1 MSHNEEHYHEDLSRT
16 YFIDM
21 ADSTYQLQPMEAMAI
36 PPDPTPFISSTYL
49 TMSEISLDQ
58 PLLAPEAEGGDLS
71 DSTIPEV
78 TFDQPLLA
86 PEAEGGDLSDS
97 TIPEVTFDQP
107 LLAPEAEGGDPAV
120 STMPVVTLDQPL
132 LAPEAEGGVQL
143 PASSQTSREKAVP
156 STSCGRKSRKRSN
169 ENKEGKKKIPKYM
182 QDENYPNLTRQ
193 ESNSI
198 KNSKNAKKNRDKT
211 ERKIQELEQRVD
223 DVEEVNNQLVK
234 ENNQQIEQ
242 NNQMMKE
249 INMLHSKIR
258 NQNQIIQWY
267 QRREDKM
274 KKLMNSP
281 PNSGMLQ

>member
-1 MSHNEEHYHEDLSRT
+1 MKQHWTQLKMSHNEEHYHEDLSRT

-86 PEAEGGDLSDS
+86 PEAE
-97 TIPEVTFDQP
+97 E
-107 LLAPEAEGGDPAV
+107 GDPAV

-182 QDENYPNLTRQ
+182 QDENDPNLTRQ